1 MHATH
6 EDRTVT
12 VRNLAAAAAC
22 AALLLSLP
30 AAAPA
35 AAPNLELLAELP
47 AAPGNVTVAPDG
59 TVVVSAHP
67 SSRADVIGLKIT
79 RDGTVAPFPPRDIG
93 ADMQRVLSVRADD
106 AGRVWMLAGT
116 PGPGAKD
123 LYVVDLKTGALD
135 RTIAIDAPGSFLN
148 DMALALDH
156 GVIVM
161 SDPGGKSSLDVLDV
175 QTGALRKLLV
185 GDKSVAAEDVD
196 APIDGIPLA
205 QSRGA
210 DGELVPMRSGINPIT
225 IDARHQWVYY
235 GAMTGKTLYRV
246 RLADLLDTSLSG
258 QQLAS
263 RVQRYGDKAPSA
275 GITIDDAGNVYV
287 ADVGARGIG
296 VTSPDGHY
304 RVLVQDDKLIDWP
317 DGIAVGPGGYVYIAP
332 NGLYRSFASHRF
344 MGPAKAP
351 FHLLRFKALAG
362 TTPGR

>member
-1 MHATH
+1 MTS
-6 EDRTVT
+6 RTPV
-12 VRNLAAAAAC
+12 AAAC
-22 AALLLSLP
+22 AALVLAVTV
-30 AAAPA
+30 AAAATPA
-35 AAPNLELLAELP
+35 PRLEVLADLP

-67 SSRADVIGLKIT
+67 SSRANVIGFSIT
-79 RDGTVAPFPPRDIG
+79 KDGMVAPFPSQEVG
-93 ADMQRVLSVRADD
+93 AGMQRVLSVRADD
-106 AGRVWMLAGT
+106 AGHVWMLAGT

-123 LYVVDLKTGALD
+123 LYVVNAKTGAID

-148 DMALALDH
+148 DMALALDR

-175 QTGALRKLLV
+175 NSGALRKLLV
-185 GDKSVAAEDVD
+185 GDRSVAPEDVD

-210 DGELVPMRSGINPIT
+210 DGKLVPMRSGVNPIT

-235 GAMTGKTLYRV
+235 GAMTGRTLYRV
-246 RLADLLDTSLSG
+246 RLADLLDTSLSDA
-258 QQLAS
+258 QLAAKV
-263 RVQRYGDKAPSA
+263 RRYGDKAPSA
-275 GITIDDAGNVYV
+275 GITMDDAGNVYV
-287 ADVGARGIG
+287 ADVGARGVG

-304 RVLVQDDKLIDWP
+304 RVLVHDDKLIDWP

-344 MGPAKAP
+344 MGPALPP
-351 FHLLRFKALAG
+351 FHLIRFKALAG
-362 TTPGR
+362 TTVGR